1 MTNLAI
7 NPITA
12 NNTETPKKNKKLKGA
27 DVGIPVRTLGQSY
40 GDDFPTFWFK
50 NNAYLTMLFTAFS
63 ANLPEGEAQFVYS
76 VRLFQDKI
84 TDPVLKAQV
93 RAFIGQEAH
102 HSHEHAALNKAMIK
116 RGFPLQK
123 IENRLKRIIKFMK
136 KRSAKKQLAET
147 VCAEHFT
154 ALMADYA
161 LSDHSN
167 FLGSIAEPVR
177 TTWAWHAIEE
187 LEHKAVAFD
196 VYDQLVGDR
205 QLLRRTMV
213 EETLLMILLN
223 SFNALHLTT
232 KTGQLTNFKMWRE
245 AFAMLGNMGKTM
257 KSDYLDFYKA
267 DFHPMQHNAEMTLAK
282 ARKRYLSEGE
292 DSNK

>member
-7 NPITA
+7 DPITT
-12 NNTETPKKNKKLKGA
+12 NNSETRKKNKKLKGV
-27 DVGIPVRTLGQSY
+27 DVGIPVRTLDQTY
-40 GDDFPTFWFK
+40 GDDFPTLWFK
-50 NNAYLTMLFTAFS
+50 KNAYLTMLFTAFS
-63 ANLPEGEAQFVYS
+63 TNLPEGEAQFVHS

-84 TDPVLKAQV
+84 TDPILKAQV

-102 HSHEHAALNKAMIK
+102 HSHEHDALNKAMVK
-116 RGFPLQK
+116 RGFPLNVV
-123 IENRLKRIIKFMK
+123 ENRFKFMVKRMK

-161 LSDHSN
+161 LSKNPD
-167 FLGSIAEPVR
+167 FLGSISEPIR

-205 QLLRRTMV
+205 KLLRRTMV
-213 EETLLMILLN
+213 ELTLLMILFN
-223 SFNALHLTT
+223 TFNALHLMT
-232 KTGQLTNFKMWRE
+232 KTGQMTNFKMWRE
-245 AFAMLGNMGKTM
+245 AFSMLRHMGKTM

-267 DFHPMQHNAEMTLAK
+267 DFHPMQHHAEETLAK
-282 ARKRYLSEGE
+282 ARKDYLSE
-292 DSNK
+292 